1 MHACCQV
8 ATATALT
15 RKFRC
20 VLYQYIMC
28 DTRCMHLCISKIGY
42 PTCSMPR
49 RLHVCIAKGAEA
61 ISAGSFPLF
70 PFRLLMNCCTYT
82 YIDPCVNTPT
92 CMQPQGAYLSIY
104 LRQQRKL
111 PISKRFQSPD
121 DTLAKDVWG

>member
-1 MHACCQV
+1 MQHATSITRVYCQGSRSNFG
-8 ATATALT
+8 
-15 RKFRC
+15 RK
-20 VLYQYIMC
+20 LP
-28 DTRCMHLCISKIGY
+28 S
-42 PTCSMPR
+42 
-49 RLHVCIAKGAEA
+49 
-61 ISAGSFPLF
+61 F

-121 DTLAKDVWG
+121 DTLAKDV